1 MALTKVTGSVI
12 KDSVSLSGNVSVGG
26 TLTYQDVTNV
36 DALGIGTFRTG
47 IKVLAGQVDIGSN
60 IKLGNAGIITAT
72 ELDISGDIDVDG
84 HTNLDNVSI
93 AGVTTTTE
101 TIRIQGNNK
110 YLQVGASNQ
119 IGVVHTGGEAFIANS
134 TGHLTHRCDVHKW
147 ENNAG
152 SSEYLRI
159 TSGGSVNLGTGE
171 LTQTARKLNVYG
183 GATRVTQT
191 SGGNTV
197 EVFGHTTSG
206 QSYGL
211 LVNAGSTSGDYC
223 ANFRN
228 SSGTTLF
235 RIRGDGKIGINENTP
250 TAELEVQPVGT
261 ACTSTIFIHAPQHNT
276 NVASET
282 ILKFGYG
289 HSGSPDG
296 VGHIKMTEQSGNSF
310 DADFIFGL
318 PTNNGSGGSVTNEK
332 LRISSAGNLTQTG
345 SGNIVH
351 YINTGNNSGDNS
363 TIAFGDTADADV
375 GHINY
380 DHGTNAFQIRTNG
393 ASNSV
398 VITNEGYMQT
408 LSNPSFRA
416 GLSGNTTFNQNT
428 NIIFNDTGS
437 TWHYN
442 RGNHYNTSNGRFT
455 APVSGVYQFNACII
469 WYGAQNN
476 TFLGDAFHFYV
487 NNGNAC
493 YSGRRAWYNTGTTG
507 NSLYYT
513 DHMSVNLYLNAT
525 DYINIRQSSP
535 VVTVHGNT
543 YYTWFAGSFLG

>member
-1 MALTKVTGSVI
+1 
-12 KDSVSLSGNVSVGG
+12 
-26 TLTYQDVTNV
+26 
-36 DALGIGTFRTG
+36 
-47 IKVLAGQVDIGSN
+47 
-60 IKLGNAGIITAT
+60 
-72 ELDISGDIDVDG
+72 
-84 HTNLDNVSI
+84 
-93 AGVTTTTE
+93 
-101 TIRIQGNNK
+101 
-110 YLQVGASNQ
+110 
-119 IGVVHTGGEAFIANS
+119 
-134 TGHLTHRCDVHKW
+134 
-147 ENNAG
+147 
-152 SSEYLRI
+152 
-159 TSGGSVNLGTGE
+159 
-171 LTQTARKLNVYG
+171 
-183 GATRVTQT
+183 
-191 SGGNTV
+191 
-197 EVFGHTTSG
+197 
-206 QSYGL
+206 
-211 LVNAGSTSGDYC
+211 
-223 ANFRN
+223 
-228 SSGTTLF
+228 GTTLF